1 MESFQAPIAGPGR
14 GAHTVPMEEAEGCVC
29 WERLS
34 IQMQLE
40 LAASDQIR
48 EAPREALAQ
57 GFLCKTRGGAG
68 VTSRFSA
75 RPGEGAGAEPPDT
88 HAERRP
94 RHCPVFHGEEGET
107 GPERGT
113 DCPRSHRG
121 QKPSEPSS
129 PGLWRCPSCGV
140 HVSPLPATLALRSP
154 I

>member
-14 GAHTVPMEEAEGCVC
+14 GAHAVPVEEAEGRVC
-29 WERLS
+29 WERLG

-48 EAPREALAQ
+48 EAPREARAQ
-57 GFLCKTRGGAG
+57 GFLCKTRVGGSH
-68 VTSRFSA
+68 SRCSA

-94 RHCPVFHGEEGET
+94 RHCPVFHGETGET

-113 DCPRSHRG
+113 DWPRSHRG
-121 QKPSEPSS
+121 QKPSEP
-129 PGLWRCPSCGV
+129 PAQVCGTA
-140 HVSPLPATLALRSP
+140 LPVASM
-154 I
+154 